1 MPLAPEERGRPI
13 IRGIVVGF
21 GRGRSPGVERMAFC
35 DRDRRR
41 LRVTPCAIERL
52 ESRTVCAVVV
62 GLANDTGASR
72 TDRLTYDPTVQLD
85 RTLSA
90 GQRLEY
96 VVDKGAIQTA
106 AMVDGRT
113 FVPQGVGADGR
124 HRIYARIVEADGRPQ
139 RWSRAFFFT
148 LDRAVAP
155 LTVRLSQD
163 TGVSATDGVTSSSSL
178 AVTGR
183 DRAASVQYSRDT
195 GGWDPATAV
204 WGDYQPQPGANRWLV
219 RQVDTAGN
227 ASAPVAVSFD
237 WDTIRDTATGLEG
250 PQAASFT
257 AVAGQE
263 VRWVIEFAAPLYVT
277 AVNGTLPQVQFTFRG
292 TTLLAQYREGS
303 GTSRLTYSHVFTAD
317 EAGTGELS
325 APAKACLCYGGLVTD
340 AAGNKLPKHALP
352 ATTLPSLD

>member
-1 MPLAPEERGRPI
+1 MSRT
-13 IRGIVVGF
+13 
-21 GRGRSPGVERMAFC
+21 

-41 LRVTPCAIERL
+41 LRAPPCAFERL
-52 ESRTVCAVVV
+52 EPRTVCAVVV
-62 GLANDTGASR
+62 GLANDTGTSL
-72 TDRLTYDPTVQLD
+72 TDRLTYDPTIRLD
-85 RTLSA
+85 RTLSV

-96 VVDKGAIQTA
+96 VVDKGPTQTA
-106 AMVDGRT
+106 VMVGGST
-113 FVPQGVGADGR
+113 FVPEGIGADGR
-124 HRIYARIVEADGRPQ
+124 RRIYARIVESDGRPQ

-148 LDRAVAP
+148 LDRTVAP
-155 LTVRLSQD
+155 LTVALAQD
-163 TGVSATDGVTSSSSL
+163 TGVSATDGITSSSSL
-178 AVTGR
+178 KVTGR
-183 DRAASVQYSRDT
+183 ERGASVQYSRDT

-227 ASAPVAVSFD
+227 ASAAVAIAFD

-250 PQAASFT
+250 PQAAGFT

-263 VRWVIEFAAPLYVT
+263 VTWVIEFAAPLYVT

-292 TTLLAQYREGS
+292 TTLLAQYRSGS

-317 EAGTGELS
+317 EAGTGELT
-325 APAKACLCYGGLVTD
+325 APVKACLCYGGLVTD

-352 ATTLPSLD
+352 AVAPS